1 VLELVLGAVAATIG
15 LILVW
20 LTALGVTRPILRVA
34 AMLKDIA
41 VGEGDLTHRLVYT
54 RQDELGELVGWFN
67 RFLDKLQPVIAEV
80 KRLVQEARNTADQSA
95 IIANQ
100 TSSGM
105 EQQYR
110 EVDQVATASQ
120 EMTASAHEVAR
131 SAAQA
136 ADRGTA
142 ALPARRGAP
151 FAPGETTV
159 NAVRKKRL
167 YIVLA
172 ILVGAGIAVGL
183 ALMALNQNINLFYTP
198 TQIANGEAPQDARI
212 RAGGMVA
219 EGSLKR
225 SGDSLDV
232 EFVVT
237 DFAKSVT
244 IRYRGI
250 LPDLF
255 REGQG
260 IVALGK
266 LNADGVLIAD
276 EVLAKHDENYM
287 PPEVTKALKDSGQLQ
302 PGKSEG

>member
-1 VLELVLGAVAATIG
+1 
-15 LILVW
+15 
-20 LTALGVTRPILRVA
+20 
-34 AMLKDIA
+34 M
-41 VGEGDLTHRLVYT
+41 
-54 RQDELGELVGWFN
+54 
-67 RFLDKLQPVIAEV
+67 
-80 KRLVQEARNTADQSA
+80 
-95 IIANQ
+95 
-100 TSSGM
+100 
-105 EQQYR
+105 
-110 EVDQVATASQ
+110 
-120 EMTASAHEVAR
+120 
-131 SAAQA
+131 
-136 ADRGTA
+136 
-142 ALPARRGAP
+142 
-151 FAPGETTV
+151 

-237 DFAKSVT
+237 DFAKNVT